1 MTSLFLNLTTSLFM
15 APIMTTN
22 DTVLNDTVLLITK
35 DPSHP
40 LAHLG
45 LRYAH
50 ALLANKQADAANNS
64 QSLSV
69 QSPSLS
75 LFFYG
80 DGAHI
85 ANRLRWQSADQ
96 SNLTQAWQ
104 ALAKQHDI
112 ALPVCVST
120 ALSRGISDEDNSLR
134 HQLTG
139 DNVAAGFELV
149 GLSDFAL
156 MLQSNCRLI
165 PF

>member
-1 MTSLFLNLTTSLFM
+1 M
-15 APIMTTN
+15 ASVMTTN
-22 DTVLNDTVLLITK
+22 DTVLLMTK

-45 LRYAH
+45 LRYAR
-50 ALLANKQADAANNS
+50 ALLANKQAEAANNS
-64 QSLSV
+64 ESSP
-69 QSPSLS
+69 SPSLS

-80 DGAHI
+80 DGAHV

-104 ALAKQHDI
+104 ALAEQHNI

-149 GLSDFAL
+149 GLSEFAL
-156 MLQSNCRLI
+156 MLQSDCRLI